1 MARRSA
7 WIAAFSAAIKKLRR
21 SRYSKRA
28 VSARAL
34 FQDPIEVKAP
44 APDLTPTPPR
54 FTFGLSFEVRTF
66 TGVYH
71 TLEVTMQADEDR
83 SKAEIIHELRQL
95 RQAHE
100 ALKQTATAQA
110 ASFKHACQARSET
123 EEALRL
129 ANLIIQRSPVIL
141 FRREAG
147 EESRLVYVSE
157 NIRQVGYRAED
168 FINGRIEFKNIV
180 HPDDSDR
187 VGAEIR
193 AYAEQDVEAYTQ
205 VYRVVDP
212 SGQAHWVEDQTSV
225 VRDEAGNKI
234 FNQGI
239 LIDFTRRKLVE
250 DALRESEEKFRRIV
264 ETAGEGFVLM
274 DEDLTIIDVND
285 AYCRLLGYA
294 REEILGKRPFDF
306 ASDAFG
312 QFMLANRD
320 TIMAKEYRSFEGTM
334 VTKAGHQVPILIHG
348 NTLRGD
354 KGEVIGNM
362 AFVTDLSEQKKA
374 LALAGEVQKSLLPH
388 TKPLVSGFDVAGRN
402 ISCDEIG
409 GDYYDFF
416 WRREHPEAPFSIV
429 VGDITG
435 HGVDAALLMTSARA
449 FLRMRAAQPG
459 SLAEII
465 TEMNR
470 HLARDVLEMGR
481 FMTLFFMIINP
492 QQRSLEWVR
501 AGHDPA
507 LLYDPEL
514 DRFEELKGSG
524 MALGVDPEMRY
535 GQYMKQGLVKGQIIA
550 IGTDGIWEAFNPE
563 GEMFG
568 KARFR
573 EVVRR
578 HAQASAA
585 NILSAVFDTLG
596 QFTRGQKTAD
606 DVTLVV
612 IKVEQ

>member
-1 MARRSA
+1 
-7 WIAAFSAAIKKLRR
+7 
-21 SRYSKRA
+21 
-28 VSARAL
+28 
-34 FQDPIEVKAP
+34 
-44 APDLTPTPPR
+44 
-54 FTFGLSFEVRTF
+54 
-66 TGVYH
+66 
-71 TLEVTMQADEDR
+71 MQADEDR
-83 SKAEIIHELRQL
+83 SKAEIIRELRQL

-100 ALKQTATAQA
+100 ALKQTAATQA
-110 ASFKHACQARSET
+110 TSFKHACQARSET
-123 EEALRL
+123 EEALQL
-129 ANLIIQRSPVIL
+129 ANLIIERSPVIL

-147 EESRLVYVSE
+147 EESRLDYVSE

>member
-1 MARRSA
+1 
-7 WIAAFSAAIKKLRR
+7 
-21 SRYSKRA
+21 
-28 VSARAL
+28 
-34 FQDPIEVKAP
+34 
-44 APDLTPTPPR
+44 
-54 FTFGLSFEVRTF
+54 
-66 TGVYH
+66 
-71 TLEVTMQADEDR
+71 MQADEDR
-83 SKAEIIHELRQL
+83 SKAELIRELRQL

-100 ALKQTATAQA
+100 ALKQTAAAQA

-123 EEALRL
+123 EEALEL
-129 ANLIIQRSPVIL
+129 ANVIIDRSPIIL

-147 EESRLVYVSE
+147 QESRLVYVSE

-212 SGQAHWVEDQTSV
+212 SGQVHWVEDQTSV

-250 DALRESEEKFRRIV
+250 DALRKSEEKFRRIV
-264 ETAGEGFVLM
+264 ETAGEGFVLL
-274 DEDLTIIDVND
+274 DEDLIITDVND

-294 REEILGKRPFDF
+294 RDEILGKRPVDF

-312 QFMLANRD
+312 QFVLANRD
-320 TIMAKEYRSFEGTM
+320 AIMAKEYRTFEGTL
-334 VTKAGHQVPILIHG
+334 VTKAGRQVPILIHG

-416 WRREHPEAPFSIV
+416 WRRENPEAPFSIV

-470 HLARDVLEMGR
+470 HLARDVLDMGR
-481 FMTLFFMIINP
+481 FMTLFFMIIDP
-492 QQRSLEWVR
+492 RQRRLEWVR

-524 MALGVDPEMRY
+524 LALGVDPEMRY
-535 GQYMKQGLVKGQIIA
+535 GQYLKEGLLKDQVIA
-550 IGTDGIWEAFNPE
+550 IGTDGIWEAFNQA
-563 GEMFG
+563 GEMYG
-568 KARFR
+568 KERFR
-573 EVVRR
+573 AVVRR
-578 HAQASAA
+578 NARGSAA
-585 NILSAVFDTLG
+585 EILNAVFEALDQFTLG
-596 QFTRGQKTAD
+596 QKTVD
-606 DVTLVV
+606 DITLVV